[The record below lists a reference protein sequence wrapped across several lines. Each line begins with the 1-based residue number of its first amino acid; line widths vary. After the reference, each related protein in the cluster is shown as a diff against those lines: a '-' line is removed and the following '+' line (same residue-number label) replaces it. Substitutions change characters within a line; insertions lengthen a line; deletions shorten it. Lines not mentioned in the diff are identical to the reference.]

1 MAVTLATEDLIIGG
15 KRVSAASGRTYETVN
30 PATGEVL
37 ARVAEAGVE
46 DVQRAIDAAR
56 QAFDEGPWS
65 RWPAGRRAKVMLKIA
80 ALISERANDLATLE
94 SRNCGKT
101 IRDATAEVK
110 GIAMCFE
117 YYAGAATKIHGETI
131 PVYGSGLDFTLREPI
146 GVAGQII
153 PWNFPIVMAAWKLAP
168 ALAAGCAVVL
178 KPAKQTPL
186 SALALGQICLE
197 AGVPA
202 GVVNVLAGSG
212 PVIGAALVRNP
223 RVDKIAFTGSTEVG
237 RELMRMAAENITRI
251 SLELGGKSAN
261 IIFDDADLEKA
272 ADAAPAAI
280 YGNAGQDCTARSRI
294 LVQRGILDE
303 FTERFI
309 ARTRGLRVGDP
320 LDPKT
325 DVGAIISPEQKARVK
340 DYIEIGQREG
350 ATLAFGGAEPDDTA
364 LAHGNFLIPAVLTE
378 ARPEM
383 RVVQEE
389 IFGPAVAIVPFD
401 TADDAVR
408 IANDSI
414 YGLSGSIWTRD
425 IGRAL
430 RTARRVRTG
439 TLSINTNHGI
449 HMEAP
454 FGGYKQSGIGRELGM
469 YGIELYTEVKNVYV
483 DL

>member
-1 MAVTLATEDLIIGG
+1 
-15 KRVSAASGRTYETVN
+15 
-30 PATGEVL
+30 
-37 ARVAEAGVE
+37 
-46 DVQRAIDAAR
+46 
-56 QAFDEGPWS
+56 
-65 RWPAGRRAKVMLKIA
+65 
-80 ALISERANDLATLE
+80 
-94 SRNCGKT
+94 
-101 IRDATAEVK
+101 
-110 GIAMCFE
+110 
-117 YYAGAATKIHGETI
+117 
-131 PVYGSGLDFTLREPI
+131 
-146 GVAGQII
+146 
-153 PWNFPIVMAAWKLAP
+153 AWKLAP

-350 ATLAFGGAEPDDTA
+350 ATLAFGGGEPDDAA
-364 LAHGNFLIPAVLTE
+364 LSHGNFLIPAVLTE

-401 TADDAVR
+401 TEDDAVR

-439 TLSINTNHGI
+439 TLSVNTNHGI